1 MSSDLERRAKRVLS
15 PLPGRY
21 TWLPLDRG
29 EGSWLI
35 TKDGRRVLDLTC
47 GIAVTNVGH
56 AHPRVVRAVSEQ
68 AAKLMHISTGV
79 ATYESN
85 IALAEAL
92 GTVAPRGLD
101 TVFFGNSGAE
111 AVEAAIKLSRQYTKR
126 QAIIAFRGSFHG
138 RTAGALT
145 VTTSKSAYRLGYGA
159 MLPEVYVAPYPY
171 ALTCPIK
178 PAHDAE
184 TCAEHCLAELETMLE
199 HEVPPEHVAAIL
211 IEPVLGEGGYVA
223 PPSSFFVALRE
234 LATRIGA
241 LLVMDE
247 VQTGFGRTGK
257 LWAIEHY
264 GIEPDLM
271 TVAKSIA
278 GGLPLSG
285 VLGKAEI
292 MDSPPDSAIGGTY
305 VGNPVAQAA
314 ALAVLDVIEEESL
327 VERANELGDTIRTR
341 MLVWRELFDA
351 VGDVRGL
358 GAMLALELVRDRATK
373 EPAPE
378 LAKAVVEA
386 AAASGL
392 LLLKAGIYSNCIRV
406 LVPLVISD
414 SELDEAL
421 GVWEHALASAVA

>member
-1 MSSDLERRAKRVLS
+1 VSSDLERRAKRVLS

-21 TWLPLDRG
+21 TWLPLERG

-79 ATYESN
+79 ASYEPN

-92 GTVAPRGLD
+92 TALTPRGLD

-111 AVEAAIKLSRQYTKR
+111 AVEAAIKLSRQHTKR

-145 VTTSKSAYRLGYGA
+145 LTTSKASYRLGYGA
-159 MLPEVYVAPYPY
+159 MLPDVYVAPYPY
-171 ALTCPIK
+171 ALMCPIK
-178 PAHDAE
+178 PAHDAA

-223 PPSSFFVALRE
+223 PPSSFLVALRE

-247 VQTGFGRTGK
+247 VQTGFGRTGAWFATQK
-257 LWAIEHY
+257 H
-264 GIEPDLM
+264 GVDPDIL
-271 TVAKSIA
+271 VLAKA
-278 GGLPLSG
+278 LGGGLPLGAIVTSHEMQQKWISG
-285 VLGKAEI
+285 THG
-292 MDSPPDSAIGGTY
+292 STFG
-305 VGNPVAQAA
+305 GNPVSCAA
-314 ALAVLDVIEEESL
+314 GLASL
-327 VERANELGDTIRTR
+327 EIIRDEGLVARAERLGELMVNELAPLRADRRVREIRR
-341 MLVWRELFDA
+341 FGAMVAIEFDA
-351 VGDVRGL
+351 KATAKAAIAG
-358 GAMLALELVRDRATK
+358 ALERDVLLITCGVHDQAVRFIPALNIAEDDLRHGVRALVAAVNTAEVAT
-373 EPAPE
+373 PA
-378 LAKAVVEA
+378 
-386 AAASGL
+386 
-392 LLLKAGIYSNCIRV
+392 
-406 LVPLVISD
+406 
-414 SELDEAL
+414 
-421 GVWEHALASAVA
+421 

>member
-1 MSSDLERRAKRVLS
+1 MTSDLERRAKRVLS

-68 AAKLMHISTGV
+68 ASKLMHISTGV

-92 GTVAPRGLD
+92 TALTPRGLD

-138 RTAGALT
+138 RTAGALS
-145 VTTSKSAYRLGYGA
+145 VTTSKASYRLGYGA

-178 PAHDAE
+178 PAHDAA
-184 TCAEHCLAELETMLE
+184 TCAEHCLAELETMFE

-223 PPSSFFVALRE
+223 PPRSFLVALRE
-234 LATRIGA
+234 IATRIGA

-247 VQTGFGRTGK
+247 VQTGFGRTGAWFATQK
-257 LWAIEHY
+257 H
-264 GIEPDLM
+264 GIDPDIL
-271 TVAKSIA
+271 VLAKA
-278 GGLPLSG
+278 LGGGLPLGAIVTSREMQEKWISG
-285 VLGKAEI
+285 THG
-292 MDSPPDSAIGGTY
+292 STFG
-305 VGNPVAQAA
+305 GNPVSCAAGLASLEIIRDEGLVARAERLGELMVNELAPLRADPRVREVRRFGAMVAVEFDSKATSKAAIAGALERDVLMITCGAHDQAVRFIPALNIVEDDLRHGVRALVA
-314 ALAVLDVIEEESL
+314 ALSTAEV
-327 VERANELGDTIRTR
+327 
-341 MLVWRELFDA
+341 
-351 VGDVRGL
+351 
-358 GAMLALELVRDRATK
+358 ATT
-373 EPAPE
+373 A
-378 LAKAVVEA
+378 
-386 AAASGL
+386 
-392 LLLKAGIYSNCIRV
+392 
-406 LVPLVISD
+406 
-414 SELDEAL
+414 
-421 GVWEHALASAVA
+421 

>member
-1 MSSDLERRAKRVLS
+1 VSSDLERRAKRVLS

-56 AHPRVVRAVSEQ
+56 SHPRVVRAISEQ
-68 AAKLMHISTGV
+68 AAKLLHISTGV

-92 GTVAPRGLD
+92 GSVAPRGLD

-111 AVEAAIKLSRQYTKR
+111 AVEAAIKLSRQSTKR

-145 VTTSKSAYRLGYGA
+145 VTTSKAAYRLGYGA
-159 MLPEVYVAPYPY
+159 MLPEVYIAPYPY
-171 ALTCPIK
+171 ATTCPIA
-178 PAHDAE
+178 PAHNAA
-184 TCAEHCLAELETMLE
+184 TCAEHCFAELETMLE

-223 PPSSFFVALRE
+223 PPSSFLVALRD

-247 VQTGFGRTGK
+247 VQTGFGRTGAWFATQK
-257 LWAIEHY
+257 H
-264 GIEPDLM
+264 GVDPDIL
-271 TVAKSIA
+271 VLAKA
-278 GGLPLSG
+278 LGGGLPLG
-285 VLGKAEI
+285 
-292 MDSPPDSAIGGTY
+292 AIVTSRELQEKWIAGTHGSTFG
-305 VGNPVAQAA
+305 GNPVSCAA
-314 ALAVLDVIEEESL
+314 GLASFEVIRDEGL
-327 VERANELGDTIRTR
+327 VARAERLGELMVTELEPLRPDPRVREIRR
-341 MLVWRELFDA
+341 F
-351 VGDVRGL
+351 
-358 GAMLALELVRDRATK
+358 GAMVAVEFDTKATAKAAIAGALERD
-373 EPAPE
+373 
-378 LAKAVVEA
+378 
-386 AAASGL
+386 
-392 LLLKAGIYSNCIRV
+392 V
-406 LVPLVISD
+406 LVITCGAHDQAVRFIP
-414 SELDEAL
+414 AL
-421 GVWEHALASAVA
+421 NIAEDDLRKGVRAFVDAHTSAAVAATA